1 MPCLLYFLLLS
12 LTNASITHPFCIHSS
27 VYSSLCA
34 CVPLLCFLSSIV
46 TTQFPYS
53 RCLSSSSSSVIS
65 CLLIYHYS
73 VHLHP
78 LSVACVL
85 VITLDHTSSVPL
97 SIIWLSLPYGQ
108 RPCASPFGPPVI
120 RQLNH
125 HTPTSA
131 ICHSFIHPSIKHH
144 ASNGGVSFVLWF

>member
-1 MPCLLYFLLLS
+1 MSSLLYFLLLC
-12 LTNASITHPFCIHSS
+12 LTNAPITHPFCIHSS
-27 VYSSLCA
+27 FHSSLSA

-65 CLLIYHYS
+65 CLFIYHYS

-85 VITLDHTSSVPL
+85 VITLHHAPSVPL
-97 SIIWLSLPYGQ
+97 SIIRHSLPYGQ
-108 RPCASPFGPPVI
+108 RPCASPFGPSAI
-120 RQLNH
+120 RQLDPSH
-125 HTPTSA
+125 PHL
-131 ICHSFIHPSIKHH
+131 CHLSFIYPSIHQMP
-144 ASNGGVSFVLWF
+144 AFL